1 MPLTYSAI
9 IPHSP
14 LLIPEIGKE
23 NTPRLKN
30 TLKSYEKIKAEI
42 AEHQIETIIIISPHG
57 PIQENT
63 FSINLAPEYQYNFES
78 FGNFSIKGAFKN
90 DIGLVHHIRENL
102 ETKAKLQ
109 LITEPFLDHGTSIP
123 LRLLLA
129 ETSEV
134 KIIPLYYSGL
144 GNNDHF
150 EFGKILQETL
160 FHYPEKIAVLASGD
174 LSHCHTKDAPLGYSP
189 RAKKFDKKLI
199 DLIQSHR
206 TKDILKIE
214 TETIIEIHECGLRS
228 ILILLGILDG
238 INYKTNTLSYEAPF
252 GIGYLCAD
260 FKL

>member
-1 MPLTYSAI
+1 MPLIYSAI
-9 IPHSP
+9 VPHSP

-23 NTPRLKN
+23 NTARLKN
-30 TLKSYEKIKAEI
+30 TIKSYEKIKAEI
-42 AEHQIETIIIISPHG
+42 AEHEIETIIIISPHG

-63 FSINLAPEYQYNFES
+63 FAINLSPEYQYNFES
-78 FGNFSIKGAFKN
+78 FGNFSIKGTFKN
-90 DIGLVHHIRENL
+90 DIGLVHRIRENL

-123 LRLLLA
+123 LRLLLG

-144 GNNDHF
+144 DNNDHF

-160 FHYPEKIAVLASGD
+160 FHYPEKIAVIASGD

-189 RAKKFDKKLI
+189 RAKKFDKKLV
-199 DLIQSHR
+199 DLIKNNKPQ
-206 TKDILKIE
+206 DILKLE
-214 TETIIEIHECGLRS
+214 TELIIEVHECGLRS
-228 ILILLGILDG
+228 ILILLGILDD
-238 INYKTNTLSYEAPF
+238 IKHQANILSYETPF